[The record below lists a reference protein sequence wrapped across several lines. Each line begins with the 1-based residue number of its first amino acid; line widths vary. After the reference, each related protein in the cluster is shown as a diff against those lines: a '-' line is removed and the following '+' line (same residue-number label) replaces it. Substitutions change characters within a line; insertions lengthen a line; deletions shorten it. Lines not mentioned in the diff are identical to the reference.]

1 MKKHLLFAVV
11 LAIAGTLNAEDLIM
25 EEYFEA
31 GAGEPLIADTI
42 TKSDNFNPVTGWSS
56 VANSGSGLTCFYIQD
71 TVLTYEGYAGSG
83 QGHTLAF
90 RPNKMAGQSVFKN
103 FDKGIKNDSTI
114 YIAFMIQFLKDTQDY
129 ESPDYFMGIKIEPAA
144 TSTNYTGRIY
154 ATVQSQSESGE
165 SYEGEEITMTI
176 LKASN
181 GESVSDQSN
190 YLTFDQTYLMVFK
203 YHVGVLN
210 GKTADEEAGHYDDEM
225 WLYVN
230 PSMDREP
237 ETANIYS
244 FDPNGRDGY
253 RISGSGKEM
262 GSLRGFYLRGGEPG
276 KANRINPYLL
286 GGVRIGFTWEDV
298 MGPQEPK
305 EGLADAESAVSTA
318 KMIRDGQLLILRN
331 GKEYSAQGSQLK

>member
-1 MKKHLLFAVV
+1 MKKHLLFMVA
-11 LAIAGTLNAEDLIM
+11 LAIAGTLNANDLIL
-25 EEYFEA
+25 EECFEYEP
-31 GAGEPLIADTI
+31 GTPLIEDTI
-42 TKSDNFNPVTGWSS
+42 TQSDNFNPLTGWSS
-56 VANSGSGLTCFYIQD
+56 VANSGSGKTCFYIQEGA
-71 TVLTYEGYAGSG
+71 LTYEGYAGSG
-83 QGHTLAF
+83 IGNSLAF

-103 FDKGIKNDSTI
+103 FEQGIKNDSTI

-144 TSTNYTGRIY
+144 NSTNYTGRIY
-154 ATVQSQSESGE
+154 AAVQSQSESGE

-181 GESVSDQSN
+181 GTAVSDLTN
-190 YLTFDQTYLMVFK
+190 FLTFDRTYLMVFK

-230 PSMDREP
+230 PSLDKEP

-244 FDPNGRDGY
+244 WDPNGRDGY
-253 RISGSGKEM
+253 RIAQSGKEM

-286 GGVRIGFTWEDV
+286 SGVRIGFSWEDV
-298 MGPQEPK
+298 IGAPQGIHDVNDEAPATK
-305 EGLADAESAVSTA
+305 V
-318 KMIRDGQLLILRN
+318 IRNGQLFIIRN
-331 GKEYSAQGSQLK
+331 GKEYSAQGSQIQ